1 MTDSTGARI
10 VVAGGHSAGHIE
22 PALAFAD
29 AVRRR
34 APDAVITALGTVRG
48 LDTTLI
54 PARGYPLELIPPAPL
69 ARKINLDLLRMPA
82 RLFAAVRAAGSV
94 LDRVRAEAVVGF
106 GGYVALPAYL
116 AARRRGLAV
125 VVHEANAQAGLANK
139 VAAYF
144 ATAVYT
150 ASPDIRL
157 RSARAIGI
165 PLRPEIADLYRVADR
180 VALHTAARAEFCLPA
195 HGPVVLV
202 TGGSQGAQTIN
213 RAVDAAAPA
222 LIAAG
227 ISVLHI
233 TGPKN
238 AVPPERIEQINAAGR
253 TGVYVAVPFVDGMQ
267 NAYAAADLV
276 ICRSGAMTCAELA
289 AVGLPAIFVPLP
301 LRGGEQRRNAAAMV
315 AAGGALLVDNEHF
328 TERWILATAAPLA
341 LDGQRLAQM
350 AALARRAGNGEA
362 AGVLAD
368 DVLALIAQ
376 RRAGSGDAVD
386 AADMDADESAATAS
400 PPKGI
405 LS

>member
-1 MTDSTGARI
+1 MSDWTGARI

-69 ARKINLDLLRMPA
+69 ARKINVDLVRTPA
-82 RLFAAVRAAGSV
+82 RLYAAVRAAGSV

-116 AARRRGLAV
+116 AARRRGVAV
-125 VVHEANAQAGLANK
+125 VVHEANAQPGLANK

-150 ASPDIRL
+150 ASPDIGL

-165 PLRPEIADLYRVADR
+165 PLRPEIAELDRSALRAD
-180 VALHTAARAEFCLPA
+180 ARARFCLPA
-195 HGPVVLV
+195 HGPVIMV
-202 TGGSQGAQTIN
+202 TGGSQGAQAIN

-227 ISVLHI
+227 VSVLHI

-238 AVPPERIEQINAAGR
+238 VVPPERIEQINAAGR
-253 TGVYVAVPFVDGMQ
+253 AGVYVAVPFVDGMQ

-301 LRGGEQRRNAAAMV
+301 LRGGEQRRNADQMV

-328 TERWILATAAPLA
+328 TERWILNTVLPLA
-341 LDGQRLAQM
+341 ENEQRLAGM

-376 RRAGSGDAVD
+376 RRAGSGDAAD
-386 AADMDADESAATAS
+386 ADMGASKSAATAS

>member
-1 MTDSTGARI
+1 MTDSTGGARI

-34 APDAVITALGTVRG
+34 APEAVITALGTVRG

-69 ARKINLDLLRMPA
+69 ARKLNLDLLRTPA
-82 RLFAAVRAAGSV
+82 RLFAAVRAAGGV

-125 VVHEANAQAGLANK
+125 VVHEANAQPGLANK

-150 ASPDIRL
+150 ASPDIGL
-157 RSARAIGI
+157 RGARAIGI
-165 PLRPEIADLYRVADR
+165 PLRPEIAGLDR
-180 VALHTAARAEFCLPA
+180 AALRAEARARFCLPA

-202 TGGSQGAQTIN
+202 TGGSQGAQAMN

-227 ISVLHI
+227 VSVLHI

-238 AVPPERIEQINAAGR
+238 VVPPERIEQINAAGR
-253 TGVYVAVPFVDGMQ
+253 AGVYVAVPFVDGMH

-301 LRGGEQRRNAAAMV
+301 LRGGEQRRNADRMV

-328 TERWILATAAPLA
+328 TERWILDTVVPLVA
-341 LDGQRLAQM
+341 DAQRLAQM
-350 AALARRAGNGEA
+350 AAQAHRAGNSEA
-362 AGVLAD
+362 AGVLAQ
-368 DVLALIAQ
+368 DVLALVAE
-376 RRAGSGDAVD
+376 RRAGAHSTVGVGDLSADKSAV
-386 AADMDADESAATAS
+386 TALPS
-400 PPKGI
+400 QGTT
-405 LS
+405 S

>member
-29 AVRRR
+29 AVRQR
-34 APDAVITALGTVRG
+34 APDAAITALGTVRG

-54 PARGYPLELIPPAPL
+54 PARGYALELIPPAPL
-69 ARKINLDLLRMPA
+69 ARKINFDLLRTPA

-165 PLRPEIADLYRVADR
+165 PLRPEIVDLDR
-180 VALHTAARAEFCLPA
+180 VALRTAARAEFCLPA

-227 ISVLHI
+227 ISVLHV

-238 AVPPERIEQINAAGR
+238 AVPPERIEQINAAAH

-276 ICRSGAMTCAELA
+276 VCRSGAMTCAELA

-315 AAGGALLVDNEHF
+315 AAGGALLVDNEHL
-328 TERWILATAAPLA
+328 TERWILATAVPLA
-341 LDGQRLAQM
+341 LDGRRLAQM
-350 AALARRAGNGEA
+350 AALARRASNGEA

-376 RRAGSGDAVD
+376 RRAASEDSAD
-386 AADMDADESAATAS
+386 ADMGADKSAATAS
-400 PPKGI
+400 PPKGS